1 MKRLTDLLDV
11 IVGILAFAVAIWQL
25 IVFVTF
31 KDAKGMPDMMAGVNH
46 LWLGLGALIVA
57 IACGVIYYIRHAKPA
72 EEIHITE

>member
-11 IVGILAFAVAIWQL
+11 IVGVLAFAVAIWQL
-25 IVFVTF
+25 IIFVTF
-31 KDAKGMPDMMAGVNH
+31 RDARGMPDMMAGINH
-46 LWLGLGALIVA
+46 LWVALGTLVVA